1 MRSHM
6 LGLAAVLCL
15 VGAMASYARNQYS
28 GYYLATL
35 SYPGGTCS
43 LCYTLTQN
51 NSVAGYSASG
61 SWMYSGNPNST
72 GQFVVCQHVFRLAGY
87 VHKAEETDFLALSGE
102 VAMGRLNTTRLDYV
116 NPRCIYFAAGCFVEM
131 RDAACNIPE

>member
-6 LGLAAVLCL
+6 YGLAAALCL
-15 VGAMASYARNQYS
+15 VGATASYARDPYS
-28 GYYLATL
+28 GYYLATF
-35 SYPGGTCS
+35 SYPGGTYS
-43 LCYTLTQN
+43 QCYTLTQN

-61 SWMYSGNPNST
+61 TWMYSGNPNAA
-72 GQFVVCQHVFRLAGY
+72 GQFVVYQHVFHLAGY

-116 NPRCIYFAAGCFVEM
+116 NPQGIYFAAGSFVEM